1 MTVDV
6 DVLVVGAGPA
16 GSAAARRLA
25 EHGHRVAVVE
35 RRPLPRP
42 KACGDSLTPTSVRA
56 LVELGI
62 ELDDAHRIDGV
73 VLSDGERQRAIDWAP
88 LSGSPAVG
96 RAVRREALDELLARH
111 AVSAGA
117 ELLEGH
123 EAIEPVVERG
133 LVRGAVV
140 RTALGQEV
148 TLRSSY
154 LVVAD
159 GANSTFGR
167 ALGTSRAR
175 TWPHGTAL
183 RAYWTADNHDAHRH
197 ELGLGIGLGDLGR
210 ESVPGFGWVVPLGD
224 GTVNVGVSVIG
235 SAVADLRAVNTARL
249 LDAWAA
255 RVADR
260 WGLDP
265 RRPQST
271 PAAGRLAVGG
281 SVEPKAGPTFLV
293 VGDAAG
299 TGSPLLGNGVDTA
312 LTSGLLAADVVHDAL
327 GADGPTALARY
338 PRELARRHAEFWK
351 LGRLAV
357 RAMSRPPVARR
368 VAHLATGK
376 GTTAEVLLRLA
387 LDERRNDGHGTAE
400 LLFRAGAALSRFA
413 PDA

>member
-1 MTVDV
+1 MTIVA

-16 GSAAARRLA
+16 GSAAACSLA
-25 EHGHRVAVVE
+25 QQGHRVLVVE
-35 RRPLPRP
+35 RRPFPRP
-42 KACGDSLTPTSVRA
+42 KACGDSLTPTAVQAVEA
-56 LVELGI
+56 LGLDLGP
-62 ELDDAHRIDGV
+62 AHRIDGV
-73 VLSDGERQRAIDWAP
+73 VLTDADRRRTIDWAARQ
-88 LSGSPAVG
+88 GRPAVG
-96 RAVRREALDELLARH
+96 RAIRRETLDERLARH
-111 AVSAGA
+111 AVAAGA

-140 RTALGQEV
+140 RSALGQEL
-148 TLRSSY
+148 TIRSTY

-183 RAYWTADNHDAHRH
+183 RAYWEAEAHGTHRH
-197 ELGLGIGLGDLGR
+197 ELGLGLGEPGH

-235 SAVADLRAVNTARL
+235 SAVADVRAVNTARL
-249 LDAWAA
+249 LDTWAA
-255 RVADR
+255 EVAER
-260 WGLDP
+260 WGFDP
-265 RRPQST
+265 RHPLTT
-271 PAAGRLAVGG
+271 PAAGRLAIGG

-299 TGSPLLGNGVDTA
+299 TGSPLLGTGIDTA
-312 LTSGLLAADVVHDAL
+312 LTSGMLAADVVHDAL
-327 GADGPTALARY
+327 GTGGPTALQRY
-338 PRELARRHAEFWK
+338 PRELAHQHGEFWK

-368 VAHLATGK
+368 VARMATGR
-376 GTTAEVLLRLA
+376 GTTAEVLMRLA
-387 LDERRNDGHGTAE
+387 LDERHDDGGGAAE
-400 LLFRAGAALSRFA
+400 ALFRAGAALSRFA